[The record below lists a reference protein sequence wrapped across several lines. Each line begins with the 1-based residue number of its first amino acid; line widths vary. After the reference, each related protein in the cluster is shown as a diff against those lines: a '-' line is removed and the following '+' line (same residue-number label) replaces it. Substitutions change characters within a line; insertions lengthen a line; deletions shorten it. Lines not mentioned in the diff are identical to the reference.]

1 MWAFAL
7 PLWDY
12 VLVGFCP
19 TGFCPDTVYS
29 IGGFERALP
38 PKNAVKSP
46 ISPTHYENANEAGLL
61 SRYYWTVDNANL
73 PRFARRSYLLD

>member
-46 ISPTHYENANEAGLL
+46 ISPTHYENANEAGL
-61 SRYYWTVDNANL
+61 YQ
-73 PRFARRSYLLD
+73 LLIRHLVQLELIKQRWQ